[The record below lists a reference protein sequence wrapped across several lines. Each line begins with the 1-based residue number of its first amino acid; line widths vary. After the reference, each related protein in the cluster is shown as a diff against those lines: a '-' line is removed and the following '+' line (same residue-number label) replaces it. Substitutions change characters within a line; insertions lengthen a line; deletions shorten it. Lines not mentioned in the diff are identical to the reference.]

1 MSIYGKWG
9 LFETNWFM
17 SVTMIFGSFIAGAT
31 SEGGGAVAFPVMT
44 LLFEISPRVA
54 RDFSL
59 LIQSI
64 GMTAAASLIF
74 RQGIPV
80 ERNAIKWAGLG
91 GAVGIIV
98 SLEWVAPYLPPLY
111 TKVFFVSLWLSFG
124 VALYRINRE
133 TKRSVFP
140 DISEFQRADA
150 RTLFLTGVIGGVVSG
165 LTGSG
170 LDIVTFSV
178 LVLAFRINE
187 KIATP
192 TSVVL
197 MASNTLVGA
206 FWLGAARGNIQ
217 PEAWSYWLVCV
228 PIVVVGAPLGA
239 WFIKTRS
246 RMFVVAILYGSIV
259 AQYLGAL
266 FILPQTPYLL
276 LFNFVVLSG
285 GLAFFGRLSWI
296 GAGREAKRAFGPVP

>member
-1 MSIYGKWG
+1 MSVYDKWS

-17 SVTMIFGSFIAGAT
+17 SITMMFGSFIAGAT

-59 LIQSI
+59 LIQSV
-64 GMTAAASLIF
+64 GMTAAASYIL
-74 RQGIPV
+74 RQGIPI
-80 ERNAIKWAGLG
+80 ERNAVKWAGLG
-91 GAVGIIV
+91 GAVGILV
-98 SLEWVAPYLPPLY
+98 SLEWIAPHLPPLY

-124 VALYRINRE
+124 VALYRMNRE
-133 TKRSVFP
+133 ATRHVFP
-140 DISEFQRADA
+140 GISEFQRADA
-150 RTLFLTGVIGGVVSG
+150 HILLLTGVVGGVVSG

-178 LVLAFRINE
+178 LVLAFRIDE

-206 FWLGAARGNIQ
+206 FWLGTVRGNIE
-217 PEAWSYWLVCV
+217 PEAWSFWLVCV

-246 RMFVVAILYGSIV
+246 RMFVVAILYASIT

-266 FILPQTPYLL
+266 LILPQTPYLL
-276 LFNFVVLSG
+276 LFNFLVLSG
-285 GLAFFGRLSWI
+285 GLTFFGKLTWV
-296 GAGREAKRAFGPVP
+296 GTGRESRKVFGPVP